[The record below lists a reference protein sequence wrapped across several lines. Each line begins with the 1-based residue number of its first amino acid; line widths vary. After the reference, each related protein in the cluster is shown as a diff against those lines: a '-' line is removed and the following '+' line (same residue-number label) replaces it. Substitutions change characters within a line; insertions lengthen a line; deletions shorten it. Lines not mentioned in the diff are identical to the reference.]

1 MEAMRI
7 LREKRISGAKD
18 QHCEGIFHQDQCDIV
33 DPEKV
38 KVIIDFDN
46 VSGNIDME

>member
-18 QHCEGIFHQDQCDIV
+18 QYCEGIFHQDQCTIFNPD
-33 DPEKV
+33 KV
-38 KVIIDFDN
+38 KGIIDFDN
-46 VSGNIDME
+46 ASSNIDME